1 MKVIKVLVKNN
12 SLIVEEL
19 YQKNFEDSDNIMYFT
34 LKYIKYNKDKV
45 KELTLIMLTQLYI
58 KTLIHL

>member
-34 LKYIKYNKDKV
+34 LKYIKYNKDCRIYKRTYLDSKV
-45 KELTLIMLTQLYI
+45 GRQQ
-58 KTLIHL
+58 

>member
-45 KELTLIMLTQLYI
+45 KELRE
-58 KTLIHL
+58 